1 MNNKKKFYSLALAST
16 FLAIF
21 LIFVS
26 SVASAASSP
35 TIIETKITS
44 NTSDSE
50 YPVIY
55 GNKIAWQDDRNGN
68 WDIYMQDL
76 STKQQIHTTN
86 LANQVHPAI
95 YGNNVVWED
104 YQNGNPNIYLQDLST
119 KKQTRIA
126 IGTAYQRNPAIYGNR
141 IVWEDY
147 RNGPPVEG
155 NANGNPD
162 IYMYD
167 ISTKKETRITTSELA
182 YNPAIYDNKI
192 VWDDWRSGSSD
203 IYMYDLSTKKETR
216 ITTNEARQE
225 HPAINNNKIVWHDTR
240 NGELEIYMY
249 DLSNKKETRIT
260 KNSSVSLSPTIYG
273 NRIVWEDTRNGNS
286 DTYVYDLSTRQEI
299 HTIGKS
305 DKGFPTI
312 YYDRIVWMDNRNGYY
327 DNMDGNWHNWDI
339 YMGTL
344 IYPPIAAFSTS
355 PISGKAPLTVKFTD
369 KSTRSPTSRFWDF
382 GDKSTSTTQNPAH
395 KYAKA
400 GRYTVSL
407 TVKNAAGSNSIT
419 KSKYITVK

>member
-192 VWDDWRSGSSD
+192 VWDDWRSGNSD
-203 IYMYDLSTKKETR
+203 IYM
-216 ITTNEARQE
+216 
-225 HPAINNNKIVWHDTR
+225 
-240 NGELEIYMY
+240 
-249 DLSNKKETRIT
+249 
-260 KNSSVSLSPTIYG
+260 
-273 NRIVWEDTRNGNS
+273 
-286 DTYVYDLSTRQEI
+286 YDLSTRQEI

-369 KSTRSPTSRFWDF
+369 KSTGSPTSRFWDF